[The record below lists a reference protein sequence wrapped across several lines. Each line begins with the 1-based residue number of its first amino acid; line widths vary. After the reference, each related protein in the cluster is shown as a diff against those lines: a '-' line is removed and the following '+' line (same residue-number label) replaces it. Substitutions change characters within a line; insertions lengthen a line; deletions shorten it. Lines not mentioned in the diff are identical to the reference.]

1 MWFMRKIFYVD
12 MAMCGGDT
20 LPDDFDLEEF
30 CEVLQGK
37 VPGDVEVVPV
47 AGPVTSESAMNRD
60 PWLVSDSVFHE
71 ALGEYYHR

>member
-1 MWFMRKIFYVD
+1 MRKIFYVD
-12 MAMCGGDT
+12 LEMCGGDS

-37 VPGDVEVVPV
+37 LGDVEVVPV
-47 AGPVTSESAMNRD
+47 NGPRERAENLD
-60 PWLVSDSVFHE
+60 PGLVSDAVFHE